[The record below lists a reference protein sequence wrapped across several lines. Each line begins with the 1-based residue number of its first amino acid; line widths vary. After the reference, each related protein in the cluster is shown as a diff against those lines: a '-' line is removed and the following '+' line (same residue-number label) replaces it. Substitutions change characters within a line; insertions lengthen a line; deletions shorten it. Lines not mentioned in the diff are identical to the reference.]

1 MKKIEVNNLEMRKI
15 LIVVFLLICCTLSG
29 AEKKEVKSCEDI
41 TPPLPFW
48 LTGFVFP
55 APLTDNPEDK
65 GFSKI
70 HSVMDLTSGGSNAKV
85 FKLATFLA
93 DGTPPLG
100 HMLITGGCNYVES
113 IEGRLEIR
121 GFVLLP
127 PDEKPIVF
135 CSVDWVDIRND
146 AYKHWCNVL
155 SKVAGTDPSRV
166 MLCEVHQHDTPLAD
180 FEAQHILERFH
191 SPYKMLDLA
200 WHEGVVQSTAAAIR
214 RSLANTH
221 TITHIGFG
229 KGEVKKIASNR
240 RYILPDGTPGYDRGS
255 TCKDPIARDAP
266 EGDIDPF
273 LRTLSFWNGDRAV
286 CALSIYSTHPMS
298 YYRTGKANPDFP
310 GLARARRQADDTGIF
325 QIYASGASG
334 NVTAGKYN
342 DGSHENRPVLADRL
356 YQGMTEAW
364 KNTKKRPLTSAT
376 FRAATVK
383 FEPRLSQGF
392 TREELEKT
400 LSTEGDAAKH
410 TAAAMGLS
418 WLERVEKEGGSALIE
433 FPLLDLNKGQVSLLV
448 LPGEI
453 YIEYQLYAQ
462 KINPESFVM
471 TAAYGESGP
480 GYIPV
485 ERAWRENDHNLND
498 WCWIAPGMEE
508 RIKKALYG
516 LLRP

>member
-1 MKKIEVNNLEMRKI
+1 
-15 LIVVFLLICCTLSG
+15 
-29 AEKKEVKSCEDI
+29 
-41 TPPLPFW
+41 
-48 LTGFVFP
+48 
-55 APLTDNPEDK
+55 
-65 GFSKI
+65 
-70 HSVMDLTSGGSNAKV
+70 
-85 FKLATFLA
+85 
-93 DGTPPLG
+93 
-100 HMLITGGCNYVES
+100 
-113 IEGRLEIR
+113 
-121 GFVLLP
+121 
-127 PDEKPIVF
+127 
-135 CSVDWVDIRND
+135 
-146 AYKHWCNVL
+146 
-155 SKVAGTDPSRV
+155 

-200 WHEGVVQSTAAAIR
+200 WHERVVQSTAASIR

-255 TCKDPIARDAP
+255 SC
-266 EGDIDPF
+266 
-273 LRTLSFWNGDRAV
+273 
-286 CALSIYSTHPMS
+286 
-298 YYRTGKANPDFP
+298 
-310 GLARARRQADDTGIF
+310 ADDTGIF

-342 DGSHENRPVLADRL
+342 DGSHKNPPVLADRL
-356 YQGMTEAW
+356 YQGMIEAW

-392 TREELEKT
+392 TREDLEKT
-400 LSTEGDAAKH
+400 LSTEGDATKH

-485 ERAWRENDHNLND
+485 ERAWRENDQNLND

-516 LLRP
+516 LLKP